1 MSGVTITKDTVFVR
15 AMDVATRVTE
25 QVTEMVANAEGGA
38 LVETMLGR
46 YVLDRDARAIWV
58 LLDGRRSV
66 GQIAG
71 HLAATTGLPPEEL
84 VEPVRDLCARLGELR
99 LAELAGSAQR

>member
-1 MSGVTITKDTVFVR
+1 MGTVTVTKDSVFVR
-15 AMDVATRVTE
+15 AIDLFTRVTE
-25 QVTEMVANAEGGA
+25 QVAETAANAEGGA

-66 GQIAG
+66 GQIAVT
-71 HLAATTGLPPEEL
+71 LAASTGLPPEQLEQ
-84 VEPVRDLCARLGELR
+84 PVRDFCTRLGELR
-99 LAELAGSAQR
+99 LAELVPGADR

>member
-1 MSGVTITKDTVFVR
+1 MGTVTVTRDSVFVR
-15 AMDVATRVTE
+15 AMDSFTRVTE
-25 QVTEMVANAEGGA
+25 QVAETVTNAQGGA

-66 GQIAG
+66 GQIAAA
-71 HLAATTGLPPEEL
+71 LAASTGLPPEQLEL
-84 VEPVRDLCARLGELR
+84 PVRDFCTRLGELR
-99 LAELAGSAQR
+99 LAELDPSADH